1 MIDPV
6 PTVDQLV
13 SAVLDGAVSPGPD
26 PEPVEKTASSSV
38 GVDFEKVAEEL
49 DTWANEAEN
58 EQEEVQKVASAKVQ
72 DNARDRI
79 MKIAMVDTMYRTL
92 RSLEENGQIQRLVAR

>member
-13 SAVLDGAVSPGPD
+13 SAVLDGAVSSD
-26 PEPVEKTASSSV
+26 PEPVEKTASSSTE
-38 GVDFEKVAEEL
+38 VDFEKVAEEL

-58 EQEEVQKVASAKVQ
+58 EQEEMSKVASAKVQ